1 MQIACLPQAGAANPY
16 QNLMRAGLADAGHQT
31 HPGAA
36 GNFFALCRTVFPN
49 RPGALHLDWPGS
61 YYLRRNRLLCLLQ
74 AAQFWL
80 DLQLATASGV
90 PLVWTAHNL
99 TEHDVPHPGIDRW
112 AKRLLAAK
120 ASRVRVFTDAQRQEA
135 AQKFGVSPD
144 KIVAIPEGSYVGY
157 YPEQQTRLQARQLLH
172 LPEQARVTLHFG
184 NLRPYKGSAQ
194 LVRAFKAVAGPN
206 DHLVLAGPA
215 HTPAYV
221 DDLRTA
227 IAGDARIHLHAGFV
241 AEEQVQTFFRAA
253 DLAAFPFQRID
264 NSGSVI
270 LAMGFGLPCLAPA
283 VGAVAG
289 RLAAQPDLLFAPGQL
304 EHRLGFALAQ
314 PAHQLAAWGQANR
327 TQVLAHRW
335 ADFAQVFTQLST

>member
-1 MQIACLPQAGAANPY
+1 MQIACLPLAGAANPY
-16 QNLMRAGLADAGHQT
+16 QNLMRAGLEEAGHQT
-31 HPGAA
+31 RPGAA
-36 GNFFALCRTVFPN
+36 GNFFALSRTVFGN

-61 YYLRRNRLLCLLQ
+61 YYLRRNRLLCLVQ
-74 AAQFWL
+74 AALFWL
-80 DLQLATASGV
+80 DLWLTAQSGT
-90 PLVWTAHNL
+90 PIVWTAHNL

-120 ASRVRVFTDAQRQEA
+120 ARRIRVFTEAQRQEA
-135 AQKFGVSPD
+135 ALKFGVAAD

-157 YPEQQTRLQARQLLH
+157 YPEQQTRHQARQLLH
-172 LPEQARVTLHFG
+172 LPEAARVVLHFG

-194 LVRAFKAVAGPN
+194 LVQAFRAVAGPN
-206 DHLVLAGPA
+206 DHLILAGPA

-227 IAGDARIHLHAGFV
+227 IAGDKRIHLHAGFV
-241 AEEQVQTFFRAA
+241 AEERVQTFFRAA
-253 DLAAFPFQRID
+253 DLAAFPFRRID

-289 RLAAQPDLLFAPGQL
+289 RLAAQPELLFGAGQL
-304 EHRLGFALAQ
+304 EAHLGFALSQ
-314 PAHQLAAWGQANR
+314 PAHRLDAWGQANR
-327 TQVLAHRW
+327 AQVQAHRW
-335 ADFAQVFTQLST
+335 ADFAQVFAQL